1 MQYFTSWCCL
11 ISMEFL
17 TRNPSKHWR
26 HVSLFARQKHADY
39 VSWSFT
45 RIKRRCHKRR
55 KPFYSYSIQIP
66 QSDMKIEEVSFE
78 YLMFTLDRWGKCASS
93 SRGFLLSVEAPICRH
108 ASVSLSCGMSSSRSS
123 RHNGLENLLLK
134 KVVERNMY
142 QRIFRQQ
149 KASFLFIKH

>member
-1 MQYFTSWCCL
+1 MTPVSHLSRHALYCYFWHQGRKRRDAKSELLSNGSSETTFLLFLIPILYTISKCFTSKVTKLQLTEKMPFSRSLSMQYFTSWCCL

-17 TRNPSKHWR
+17 TRNPSKHPR

-55 KPFYSYSIQIP
+55 KPCKSYSTQIP

-78 YLMFTLDRWGKCASS
+78 YW
-93 SRGFLLSVEAPICRH
+93 
-108 ASVSLSCGMSSSRSS
+108 
-123 RHNGLENLLLK
+123 
-134 KVVERNMY
+134 
-142 QRIFRQQ
+142 Q
-149 KASFLFIKH
+149 

>member
-1 MQYFTSWCCL
+1 MTPVSHLSRHALYCYFWHQGRKRRDAKSELLNNGSSETTFLLFLIHFIHYYLVNAFFSKLQLAEKIPFSRSLSMQYFTSWCCL

-55 KPFYSYSIQIP
+55 KPFYSCSNKIP

-78 YLMFTLDRWGKCASS
+78 YW
-93 SRGFLLSVEAPICRH
+93 P
-108 ASVSLSCGMSSSRSS
+108 
-123 RHNGLENLLLK
+123 
-134 KVVERNMY
+134 
-142 QRIFRQQ
+142 
-149 KASFLFIKH
+149 